1 MMETYAN
8 QKIIIIDK
16 SDEKDDNY
24 LQIYNKDWIQASKD
38 MIYGTFKLYLYLA
51 SNNDGFR
58 FALSQR
64 AVKNKLGI
72 SKAAYHKAVDQLID
86 MGYLNLEYGNTY
98 KFTISPQFKATN
110 DDVNIIDDED
120 WEI

>member
-1 MMETYAN
+1 METYAN

-72 SKAAYHKAVDQLID
+72 SKAAYHKAIDQLID

-98 KFTISPQFKATN
+98 KFTTSPQFKATN